1 MNHINDFIPIIS
13 IDAIMVVIDGMIV
26 DDVVDVV
33 VVDVVVVDDIIDVVV
48 VTVDRGHFTA
58 PLVLTNYI

>member
-1 MNHINDFIPIIS
+1 
-13 IDAIMVVIDGMIV
+13 MVVIDGMIV

-33 VVDVVVVDDIIDVVV
+33 VVDVINVVVDDIIDVVV
-48 VTVDRGHFTA
+48 VTVDIGHFTA